1 MMQRLILHWLR
12 RPCKVDIL
20 RRTLISNASNRET
33 LTIEETTEKLK
44 LLVGERTRCG
54 SSTADSLFA
63 PVATSQDDI
72 PPRTMAHSFRKVVI
86 PLGTNP
92 MVKEKYINFYQGIRF
107 GRILEDL
114 DMFAVAICYVH
125 SHDPVHRDMNSPL
138 NIVTALVDRIVLS
151 EQPILPDRDIRM
163 QGKVTWAGKTSMEVT
178 MKLDQEIDQSWK
190 QLLEAKFVMVARNAA
205 TKSVA
210 VINKLIPEGPEEEA
224 LFKLGE
230 ETKAQRMLE
239 SQKTLLKTP
248 PDENERLLIHNLFLE
263 TLDPKA
269 STFKVRVKPERSVW
283 MEDTIV
289 KKLVI
294 CFPEERNLYNK
305 IFGGFLMRKAF
316 ELAYANACFHC
327 KGNAKVLV
335 VDNIAFKKSVE
346 IGSFLFL
353 SSQVVYTLDN
363 QMMVK
368 VHAEVVNPKDD
379 SRETTNDLYFLFAAQ
394 TTEVPRVIPK
404 SYAESMLYL
413 DGKRHFDFVKDNWSQ
428 GSNVNGQF
436 PQV

>member
-1 MMQRLILHWLR
+1 MQQHILHALR

-20 RRTLISNASNRET
+20 RRTLSSNTSNGET
-33 LTIEETTEKLK
+33 LTIKETREKLK
-44 LLVGERTRCG
+44 LLVGAQTIWG
-54 SSTADSLFA
+54 SSTAGSVFA
-63 PVATSQDDI
+63 PVATSQDEI

-92 MVKEKYINFYQGIRF
+92 MLKEKYINFYQGIRF

-114 DMFAVAICYVH
+114 DTFAVDISYAH
-125 SHDPVHRDMNSPL
+125 SHDSAHPDKKSPL
-138 NIVTALVDRIVLS
+138 SIVTALVDRIVLC

-163 QGKVTWAGKTSMEVT
+163 QGNVTWAGKTSMEVT
-178 MKLDQEIDQSWK
+178 MKLDQEIDQNWK
-190 QLLEAKFVMVARNAA
+190 QLLEAKFLMVARNPA
-205 TKSVA
+205 TKSAA

-230 ETKAQRMLE
+230 ETKAKRMLE

-283 MEDTIV
+283 MEDTLL
-289 KKLVI
+289 KNLVI
-294 CFPEERNLYNK
+294 CMPEQRNLYNK

-316 ELAYANACFHC
+316 ELAYANACLHC
-327 KGNAKVLV
+327 KGRAKVLV
-335 VDNIAFKKSVE
+335 VDDIAFKKSVE
-346 IGSFLFL
+346 VGSFLFL

-363 QMMVK
+363 HMMVK

-379 SRETTNDLYFLFAAQ
+379 SRETTNDFYFLFALQ
-394 TTEVPRVIPK
+394 STEVPRVIPK

-413 DGKRHFDFVKDNWSQ
+413 DGKRHFDS
-428 GSNVNGQF
+428 
-436 PQV
+436 

>member
-1 MMQRLILHWLR
+1 
-12 RPCKVDIL
+12 
-20 RRTLISNASNRET
+20 
-33 LTIEETTEKLK
+33 
-44 LLVGERTRCG
+44 
-54 SSTADSLFA
+54 
-63 PVATSQDDI
+63 
-72 PPRTMAHSFRKVVI
+72 MAHSFRKVVI

-178 MKLDQEIDQSWK
+178 MKLDQ
-190 QLLEAKFVMVARNAA
+190 
-205 TKSVA
+205 
-210 VINKLIPEGPEEEA
+210 LIPEGPEEEA

-294 CFPEERNLYNK
+294 CFPE
-305 IFGGFLMRKAF
+305 
-316 ELAYANACFHC
+316 
-327 KGNAKVLV
+327 
-335 VDNIAFKKSVE
+335 
-346 IGSFLFL
+346 
-353 SSQVVYTLDN
+353 
-363 QMMVK
+363 
-368 VHAEVVNPKDD
+368 
-379 SRETTNDLYFLFAAQ
+379 
-394 TTEVPRVIPK
+394 
-404 SYAESMLYL
+404 
-413 DGKRHFDFVKDNWSQ
+413 
-428 GSNVNGQF
+428 
-436 PQV
+436 